1 MPTMP
6 NVVGLEYPAALA
18 SMVAAGVRVI
28 PLGYF
33 QSDPVMLNFVKNASV
48 KAGFVIS
55 QVPASGTPNVA
66 VNSVAT
72 LTVSNYPVSVAYPAG
87 GGNT

>member
-1 MPTMP
+1 MP

-18 SMVAAGVRVI
+18 ALVAAGVRVL

-33 QSDPVMLNFVKNASV
+33 QVDPVTFTWIPHGGTAPGVVTAQSPSSG
-48 KAGFVIS
+48 ATGIS
-55 QVPASGTPNVA
+55 ANSA
-66 VNSVAT
+66 VS
-72 LTVSNYPVSVAYPAG
+72 LTVANFAVSVAYPAG